1 MGGQAT
7 LCFMDI
13 SYDSQKVHQRDP
25 ILYDE
30 WIQSSYPYGKWF
42 LTLRSDQFLGSGN
55 EQLLSP
61 DLDLAE
67 ERKEVAR
74 IRLAQYLQR
83 LQQGFEKGV
92 ETRVFIPKDLVLGR
106 VVRSM
111 KNPSQEKLGPNQEG
125 PYQVTSIA
133 RTGTYWLEDLE
144 GIIVPRPWNVNN
156 LQKYYYQLEV
166 M

>member
-13 SYDSQKVHQRDP
+13 SYDSQKVHWRDP
-25 ILYDE
+25 ILYDV

-67 ERKEVAR
+67 ERKEVAG

-92 ETRVFIPKDLVLGR
+92 EMEGVHSQGPRSGQGGWKHEKSLLGKAWSQLGGTLSGDLDSQNGDLL
-106 VVRSM
+106 VRGSRRDYSSSTM
-111 KNPSQEKLGPNQEG
+111 ECK
-125 PYQVTSIA
+125 
-133 RTGTYWLEDLE
+133 
-144 GIIVPRPWNVNN
+144 
-156 LQKYYYQLEV
+156 
-166 M
+166 